1 MQFQVESLPKIGLPF
16 DSESY
21 QSTFMKY
28 YQNKTVW
35 VTGAS
40 SGIGEALIPDLLKA
54 GAHVIISARREAE
67 LHRVFEQNGGDP
79 DRILV
84 LPLDLAKHDTLHKA
98 AEVAIGWKGSL
109 DILINN
115 GGISQR
121 AFVHDTNLEV
131 EKRLFDINYF
141 GTVEL
146 TRAVLPHMMR
156 RKSGHIVVV
165 SSVLGKMSVPL
176 RSTYCSSKHALHGY
190 FDALRAEMHQMG
202 IAITIVCPG
211 YIKTE
216 VSINAFKADG
226 SKHATLDATQAKG
239 MLPDV
244 FSRKMLRKVA
254 ARREEFYIGDIEV
267 MAVIMKRLFPWLV
280 SRVIRRITPVI
291 RKF

>member
-1 MQFQVESLPKIGLPF
+1 MN
-16 DSESY
+16 
-21 QSTFMKY
+21 Y

-40 SGIGEALIPDLLKA
+40 SGIGEALVPDLLA
-54 GAHVIISARREAE
+54 HGANVIISARREAE
-67 LHRVFEQNGGDP
+67 LQRVFTINGANP
-79 DRILV
+79 DRIMV
-84 LPLDLAKHDTLHKA
+84 LPLDLARHDTLANAAQKA
-98 AEVAIGWKGSL
+98 LDWKGSL

-121 AFVHDTNLEV
+121 AFVHHTNLEV
-131 EKRLFDINYF
+131 EKRLFDVNYF
-141 GTVEL
+141 GTIEL
-146 TRAVLPHMMR
+146 TRCVLPHMMTR
-156 RKSGHIVVV
+156 RSGHIVVV

-190 FDALRAEMHQMG
+190 FDALRAEVHQLG
-202 IAITIVCPG
+202 ITITLACPG

-254 ARREEFYIGDIEV
+254 AKREEFYIGGVEIL
-267 MAVIMKRLFPWLV
+267 AVFMKRLFPWLV

-291 RKF
+291 RRV